1 VEPKVFE
8 AMLHYMYTVA
18 LPETEE
24 EDAAA
29 AMSMAQGLL
38 AAAQRFK
45 IERLKLMCEETLA
58 KRIEVSTVAD
68 TLAVAEQHG
77 CRALK
82 AACMEFMAHPA
93 NLRAVMAT
101 EGYDKIIKDK
111 DCTHVMLDFAVRQL
125 ARD

>member
-1 VEPKVFE
+1 
-8 AMLHYMYTVA
+8 MLHYMYTVA

-68 TLAVAEQHG
+68 TVPS
-77 CRALK
+77 R
-82 AACMEFMAHPA
+82 
-93 NLRAVMAT
+93 LRAWSSWRT
-101 EGYDKIIKDK
+101 RRI
-111 DCTHVMLDFAVRQL
+111 
-125 ARD
+125 

>member
-1 VEPKVFE
+1 
-8 AMLHYMYTVA
+8 MYTDA

-24 EDAAA
+24 GDVDED
-29 AMSMAQGLL
+29 AMSMAHGLL

-45 IERLKLMCEETLA
+45 LERLKLMCEETLA
-58 KRIEVSTVAD
+58 KRIDVSTVAD
-68 TLAVAEQHG
+68 TLGVAEQHG

-82 AACMEFMAHPA
+82 AACMEFMARPG
-93 NLRAVMAT
+93 NLKAVMAT

-111 DCTHVMLDFAVRQL
+111 DCTHVMLDFAIRQL